1 MTDHRNTPPLEP
13 DLDPVLDRY
22 LASLGR
28 YGPRPGFAD
37 RVMARV
43 RVTPAPAVPL
53 PGARLARRR
62 RWPVLVGAL
71 SGTAAASSTAL
82 TVWAAG
88 HFETLSAWLAATFTA
103 VGLPAWHRLLDW
115 LAAQSAAVGA
125 AVLSDV
131 LAGRIPAMAIWLLA
145 ASLATPVSAV
155 ALWQI
160 ARTPVRMR
168 KYAAR

>member
-1 MTDHRNTPPLEP
+1 MTDHRTTPPLEP

-28 YGPRPGFAD
+28 YAPRPGFAD

-62 RWPVLVGAL
+62 RWPLVAGAL
-71 SGTAAASSTAL
+71 TGTAAASSTAL
-82 TVWAAG
+82 TVWAAA
-88 HFETLSAWLAATFTA
+88 HLETAGAWLAAALTTF
-103 VGLPAWHRLLDW
+103 GLPAWHGLLDW
-115 LAAQSAAVGA
+115 LAAQSAALGA

-131 LAGRIPAMAIWLLA
+131 LAGRIPAVAIWLLA

-168 KYAAR
+168 NYAAR